1 VDSTAF
7 PEQKITTNNEDN
19 SMVGTVLNGH
29 LKILNCLGAG
39 GMSVV
44 YKAEDVLLNRV
55 VAVKVLHSHSALNPQ
70 NVLRF
75 RQEAMAASKIDH
87 PNVIRIYEFNI
98 PENGQPYLVMD
109 YIQGQSLA
117 EFIKE
122 NGPIELRRA
131 VSILGTICDG
141 LQCAHDAGVVHRD
154 LKPGNIMLLKDATG
168 KQTLKI
174 VDFGIAKLL
183 TEDAQGHA
191 LTQTGEVFGSPLYM
205 SPEQCYGR
213 PLDRRSDLYALG
225 CVMYEI
231 CTGQPPIKGKSML
244 ETIQMHTTAFPPP
257 AATVNPGIKC
267 GDKFDAI
274 IFKALAKDPD
284 DRYQTTAEFK
294 TALEKLFDNQA
305 PDRSEPKTFLQKYQ
319 LPVGLC
325 AAILVASLGYALIQK
340 LPVASPKADRSGK
353 NVATIDKT
361 DPSSIKNPQSS
372 TNGTNQLQPVATA
385 TQNANAKADAG
396 ANPDAYTDIS
406 CYDDNDLKSK
416 LQERDPHTVTRLSA
430 ANSKLTDAGLK
441 LIDNKLNLNYLNLQ
455 QCKSITDKSG
465 PTVARQTNLQR
476 LNASKTAIGDSF
488 LKDISA
494 LKHLNYAWI
503 HATNITGDGMQ
514 YVAKL
519 PELTELA
526 ISGTPIKNTGFKK
539 LSDLKLN
546 ILRARRTLITGEA
559 LKNLEAMQSLTL
571 LTVGNNKIGD
581 AGVISIAKLQNL
593 AELDLDNA
601 DISDHGIEQ
610 LLALQN
616 LQTLSLTGNHL
627 SDKSIDVLL
636 KLPRLKSLSIVRC
649 NISPSALK
657 RFAQARPNCFL
668 NQ

>member
-1 VDSTAF
+1 
-7 PEQKITTNNEDN
+7 
-19 SMVGTVLNGH
+19 M
-29 LKILNCLGAG
+29 
-39 GMSVV
+39 
-44 YKAEDVLLNRV
+44 
-55 VAVKVLHSHSALNPQ
+55 
-70 NVLRF
+70 
-75 RQEAMAASKIDH
+75 
-87 PNVIRIYEFNI
+87 
-98 PENGQPYLVMD
+98 
-109 YIQGQSLA
+109 
-117 EFIKE
+117 
-122 NGPIELRRA
+122 
-131 VSILGTICDG
+131 GTICDG
-141 LQCAHDAGVVHRD
+141 LQRAHDAGVVHRD

-231 CTGQPPIKGKSML
+231 CTGQPPIKGNSML
-244 ETIQMHTTAFPPP
+244 ETIQMQTTEFPPP
-257 AATVNPGIKC
+257 AASINPGIKC

-274 IFKALAKDPD
+274 ILKALAKDPN

-294 TALEKLFDNQA
+294 TTLENLFDNQA
-305 PDRSEPKTFLQKYQ
+305 PDRSESKNFLQKYQ
-319 LPVGLC
+319 LAVGLC
-325 AAILVASLGYALIQK
+325 AAILAVSLGYALIQK
-340 LPVASPKADRSGK
+340 LPVASPKADRSAN
-353 NVATIDKT
+353 NVATINKPN
-361 DPSSIKNPQSS
+361 PSSIKNLERA
-372 TNGTNQLQPVATA
+372 TNGGANKLEPVATA
-385 TQNANAKADAG
+385 TQNPNAGPDAG
-396 ANPDAYTDIS
+396 ANPDAHTDMT
-406 CYDDNDLKSK
+406 CYDDGDLKSK
-416 LQERDPHTVTRLSA
+416 LQERDLSIVTRLSA

-441 LIDNKLNLNYLNLQ
+441 LIDNKLKLKYLNLQ

-476 LNASKTAIGDSF
+476 LNVSKTAIGDSF
-488 LKDISA
+488 LKDISS
-494 LKHLNYAWI
+494 LKHLKYAWI

-526 ISGTPIKNTGFKK
+526 ISGTPIKNAGLKE
-539 LSDLKLN
+539 LSSLSLN
-546 ILRARRTLITGEA
+546 ILRARRTQITGES

-581 AGVISIAKLQNL
+581 AGVISIAKLRNL
-593 AELDLDNA
+593 EELDLDNA

-616 LQTLSLTGNHL
+616 LHTLSLTGNHL
-627 SDKSIDVLL
+627 SEKSIDVLL
-636 KLPRLKSLSIVRC
+636 KLPRLNSLSIVRC
-649 NISPSALK
+649 DISPGALK
-657 RFAQARPNCFL
+657 RFREARPNCFL